1 MIYSNTTVTEYYP
14 FQSIQATNGNF
25 RHEEFVK
32 FIELDK
38 FVSGTSITKKCSL
51 FSGTNKFL
59 CTCMGA
65 DMQNSN

>member
-1 MIYSNTTVTEYYP
+1 MH
-14 FQSIQATNGNF
+14 FDQATEGNF
-25 RHEEFVK
+25 WYDEFVK

-59 CTCMGA
+59 YTCTGTH
-65 DMQNSN
+65 MQNSN